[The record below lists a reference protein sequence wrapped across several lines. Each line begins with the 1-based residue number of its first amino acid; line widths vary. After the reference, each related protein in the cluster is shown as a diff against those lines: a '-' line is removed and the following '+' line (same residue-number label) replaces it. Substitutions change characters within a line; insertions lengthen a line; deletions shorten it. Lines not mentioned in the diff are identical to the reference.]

1 MTEHTNLAM
10 TKEMKMNWNKKRALV
25 TGGAS
30 FIGSA
35 VVDAL
40 VNPGAPLPVVHNIN
54 SRRRPNIWAPLL
66 AQAIALRAP
75 DFPHHAPA
83 PPGAPPMDLCV
94 PLRPS

>member
-35 VVDAL
+35 LVDAL
-40 VNPGAPLPVVHNIN
+40 VTRGADVRVVDNF
-54 SRRRPNIWAPLL
+54 SSGRRENLAAHLRSKAIELSDADLL
-66 AQAIALRAP
+66 DDTVARKAVQIGRAS
-75 DFPHHAPA
+75 
-83 PPGAPPMDLCV
+83 CRERV
-94 PLRPS
+94 